1 MLPNGSTVNGVYKKD
16 ESVYFSASFLAG
28 LHLKGMPKTRAGIYK
43 LAERDNWPVI
53 RVPGKGAADGVRYFK
68 APIDIE
74 MLIRKEYSNLLS
86 EHFGAQNYIES
97 SSKPIP
103 MMNQKTNIYS
113 DNNDEHITIE
123 AYPHI
128 RASSGPGQAVPTDQI
143 AMQVAI
149 NAKDFRDYIGMSPKN
164 VKIITNYGDSN
175 KPTINH
181 GDQVLVDITCHS
193 FIDDALYV
201 IQQGDNLRIK
211 RIKLRL
217 DGSIEVKS
225 DNVKDFSPEFYKAEE
240 AAEFKVIG
248 KVLPFKFG
256 KFDI

>member
-1 MLPNGSTVNGVYKKD
+1 MVKSSKVDLQW
-16 ESVYFSASFLAG
+16 FSAYDLAKLGTNLVAG
-28 LHLKGMPKTRAGIYK
+28 LPTTAPGCKGRAESEGWETRVVK
-43 LAERDNWPVI
+43 
-53 RVPGKGAADGVRYFK
+53 GKGGKGGMRTEYKPTGKVHDAIRAYYQEGRPHSINQSIKPYVNESASDT
-68 APIDIE
+68 IHIE
-74 MLIRKEYSNLLS
+74 HYV
-86 EHFGAQNYIES
+86 
-97 SSKPIP
+97 
-103 MMNQKTNIYS
+103 
-113 DNNDEHITIE
+113 DV
-123 AYPHI
+123 

-143 AMQVAI
+143 VMQVAI

-164 VKIITNYGDSN
+164 IKIITNYGDSN

-181 GDQVLVDITCHS
+181 GDQVLVDITCRS

-225 DNVKDFSPEFYKAEE
+225 DNVKDFSPEFYKPEE
-240 AAEFKVIG
+240 AAEFNVIG

>member
-1 MLPNGSTVNGVYKKD
+1 MVKSSKAIP
-16 ESVYFSASFLAG
+16 EWFSAYELAKLGAELVGG
-28 LHLKGMPKTRAGIYK
+28 LPTTAPGCKGRAESEGWESRTVK
-43 LAERDNWPVI
+43 
-53 RVPGKGAADGVRYFK
+53 GKGGKGGLRTEYKPTGKVMLAIAAYYKDSIVDY
-68 APIDIE
+68 
-74 MLIRKEYSNLLS
+74 YSNPPTRTIEQPIKAYRDVS
-86 EHFGAQNYIES
+86 DIDPVYIEH
-97 SSKPIP
+97 
-103 MMNQKTNIYS
+103 YL
-113 DNNDEHITIE
+113 DV
-123 AYPHI
+123 
-128 RASSGPGQAVPTDQI
+128 RASSGPGQAVPTDQ
-143 AMQVAI
+143 MVLQVAI

-164 VKIITNYGDSN
+164 IKIITNYGDSN

-201 IQQGDNLRIK
+201 IQQGENLRIK

-225 DNVKDFSPEFYKAEE
+225 DNVKDFSPEFYKPEE